1 MNKYN
6 ESENEKANELLGLE
20 FNVVTFLAP
29 IITVV
34 IFSLSRNDDIFNIIT
49 TALTFSF
56 TAYMFKLSRTYE
68 IENADNKRFLNTL
81 IAPRK
86 NEMGQYLLLV
96 SVILIIIL
104 SAVTVA
110 LVIFYGFNLNNSP
123 TILARIL
130 GGYYVSLA
138 FLASGY
144 LSMLIIFDLIITLVL
159 FKKK

>member
-34 IFSLSRNDDIFNIIT
+34 IFSLSKNADIFNIIT

-86 NEMGQYLLLV
+86 NEVGQYLLLV
-96 SVILIIIL
+96 TVILMIIV

-110 LVIFYGFNLNNSP
+110 LVTFYGFNLNNSP

-159 FKKK
+159 FMKK